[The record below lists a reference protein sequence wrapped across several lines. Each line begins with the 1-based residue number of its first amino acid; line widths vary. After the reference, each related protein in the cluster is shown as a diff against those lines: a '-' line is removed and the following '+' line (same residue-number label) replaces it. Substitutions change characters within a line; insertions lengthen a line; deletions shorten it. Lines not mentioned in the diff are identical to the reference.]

1 MSAHRTPDDHADDR
15 AVDQPG
21 DQADVHTAH
30 RSEDRAD
37 GRRGAHAAASAATR
51 PGRPGSDAGLRR
63 RGFLAGAVAVGA
75 AGAALSGT
83 AFAAGQA
90 APVTVSA
97 PGISLTAGADGY
109 VSVRDGAGVER
120 IRLTRFMA
128 KDTVAGIQQTT
139 GGTPSAITLADGRPA
154 IRVEYTLPAAANG
167 ITVRGTFDV
176 TPHRAH
182 LRWEVGGSTGLIPAG
197 FMFGR
202 TVLAPTAPERLVA
215 LTTWNRDA
223 GGGIPYETNAGV
235 VYRET
240 WADTNAYFRLAGT
253 TPAWTNA
260 TWIHAP
266 GTATTDGAVTEADLV
281 LGSMRPAAAG
291 TTGSSRP
298 LGVEV
303 WTDRPFSLWDQ
314 GGVPMPLHAEVAN
327 GGTAERTV
335 RVSWWARDFDGRV
348 LGSGAVTGT
357 IAAGGTWTQTFT
369 VTSPPQGIVFTEV
382 SATSG
387 TDEAFARTNLAVL
400 PPFTYQAGADSMF
413 GIANYPWL
421 LEPDTPA
428 VLGLMRR
435 LGIKRVRISYDGGPG
450 LPPATLDA
458 AGLAHNIELAGIP
471 LGGTTAQVA
480 AWADT
485 NTAKAIA
492 ADADWFEVANEI
504 NKPWMSG
511 QTASAYVR
519 DGLHPVRDR
528 LTAAGARTKVLNA
541 GLAGMDHVWT
551 RNFRDAGGWDL
562 IDGFAFHPGRGN
574 FTPDYAPAPADW
586 TMGDHGTYWNFL
598 GGLHKARE
606 VIAEYGAK
614 ELWLTE
620 AYACTKPNSWWHDT
634 YRHAAE
640 NVLLTL
646 ALAKAEGVRCVNW
659 YQLHDSV
666 LGKPQWADPANS
678 EYHYGLMHRDLGA
691 KPSALAYATA
701 ARVLDRAVFVRR
713 LTMADP
719 DLHGLLFSSPQG
731 PISILW
737 SRKDGYVLN
746 PDHPGDSGWFA
757 APEPWVDGWRTKTSL
772 TVAAAP
778 ATDASTARRP
788 VRGHHGGGRNA
799 AATVREVDC
808 IGRERLLTPVHGRVE
823 LRLDGAPRIYYGLTD
838 TPDATC

>member
-1 MSAHRTPDDHADDR
+1 MSTHRTPDEHTPEHAGDHAVDHQAGAGVEARIEDR
-15 AVDQPG
+15 PG
-21 DQADVHTAH
+21 DH
-30 RSEDRAD
+30 
-37 GRRGAHAAASAATR
+37 RGAGT
-51 PGRPGSDAGLRR
+51 GLHR

-75 AGAALSGT
+75 VGATLSGT

-120 IRLTRFMA
+120 VRLTRFMA
-128 KDTVAGIQQTT
+128 KDTVVGIQQST
-139 GGTPSAITLADGRPA
+139 GGTPSSITLADGRPA
-154 IRVEYTLPAAANG
+154 IQVEYTLPAAANG
-167 ITVRGTFDV
+167 ITVRGIFDV

-182 LRWEVGGSTGLIPAG
+182 LRWEVGGSTTLTPAG

-202 TVLAPTAPERLVA
+202 TVLAPTAPEAFVA

-223 GGGIPYETNAGV
+223 GGGIPYESNAGA
-235 VYRET
+235 VYWET

-266 GTATTDGAVTEADLV
+266 GTASTGGAVTEADLV

-291 TTGSSRP
+291 TTGAGRP

-327 GGTAERTV
+327 GGSTERTV
-335 RVSWWARDFDGRV
+335 RLSWWARDFDGRV

-357 IAAGGTWTQTFT
+357 IAAGATWAQTFT
-369 VTSPPQGIVFTEV
+369 VTSPAQGIVFTEV

-400 PPFTYQAGADSMF
+400 PPFTYRASAADSMF

-421 LEPDTPA
+421 LQPDTPA
-428 VLGLMRR
+428 VLELMQR
-435 LGIKRVRISYDGGPG
+435 LGIRRVRISYDGGPG
-450 LPPATLDA
+450 LPPATLDT
-458 AGLAHNIELAGIP
+458 AGIAHNIELAGIP

-485 NTAKAIA
+485 NTAKAIGA
-492 ADADWFEVANEI
+492 GADWFEVANEI

-528 LTAAGARTKVLNA
+528 LTAAGAQTRVLNA

-551 RNFRDAGGWDL
+551 KNFRDAGGWSL

-598 GGLHKARE
+598 GGLRKARE
-606 VIAEYGAK
+606 VIAEYGPK

-666 LGKPQWADPANS
+666 LGKPQLADPVNS

-701 ARVLDRAVFVRR
+701 ARVLDRAVFLRR
-713 LTMADP
+713 FTLADP
-719 DLHGLLFSSPQG
+719 DLHGLLFSSPEG

-746 PDHPGDSGWFA
+746 PDHPTDSGWFA
-757 APEPWVDGWRTKTSL
+757 APEPWVDGWRTKTTV
-772 TVAAAP
+772 TVAAGA
-778 ATDASTARRP
+778 ATATAARPGRHAS
-788 VRGHHGGGRNA
+788 
-799 AATVREVDC
+799 ATVREVDC
-808 IGRERLLTPVHGRVE
+808 IGRERLLTPVRGRVSV
-823 LRLDGAPRIYYGLTD
+823 RLDGAPRIYYGLTD
-838 TPDATC
+838 TPEAGC